1 MKHIISII
9 FICLTWAL
17 TSPDANAQGKPQK
30 YEPKIEWNDSIEIE
44 INMLSSKVDTINSSK
59 LVSLNNAVNGKQDK
73 LSSWMIFLFW
83 LSIFL
88 NIITLALVVYLYIKQ
103 SELKELKWYI
113 NKYSETYNK
122 DKSAYNRYTTDV
134 NTAFKILNDEL
145 NAIKQNINNLPKTTK
160 TTISSPINYVN
171 GSPFHIDNTPKEET
185 VYFAEVIGNN
195 GQFYFN
201 KALPSRS
208 GAIFKATKRGNQ
220 AEFEPLGL
228 DVLWGN
234 DNARK
239 VIQFSGVATQ
249 NAQQMQVIQKGIVV
263 LNGEYWDV
271 QKNAHINLV

>member
-1 MKHIISII
+1 MKQIISIL
-9 FICLTWAL
+9 FIYLTWAL
-17 TSPDANAQGKPQK
+17 ASQGTNVQVKPQK
-30 YEPKIEWNDSIEIE
+30 NEPKIEWNDSIEKE
-44 INMLSSKVDTINSSK
+44 INKLSSKVDTINSSK
-59 LVSLNNAVNGKQDK
+59 LVSLNDAVNVKQDK
-73 LSSWMIFLFW
+73 LSNWMMFLFW
-83 LSIFL
+83 FSIFL
-88 NIITLALVVYLYIKQ
+88 NIITLALVIYLYIKQ
-103 SELKELKWYI
+103 SEMRELKWRMD
-113 NKYSETYNK
+113 KYNEKYDQ
-122 DKSAYNRYTTDV
+122 DKSAFNRYTTDV
-134 NTAFKILNDEL
+134 NKAFKILNDEL
-145 NAIKQNINNLPKTTK
+145 NAIKQNNNLPKTAK
-160 TTISSPINYVN
+160 KTISSPINPVN
-171 GSPFHIDNTPKEET
+171 GTPFPIDNTPKEET

-249 NAQQMQVIQKGIVV
+249 NAQQMQVIKKGIVV

-271 QKNAHINLV
+271 QKNVHVNLV